1 MQKVWSIQQQKLF
14 TNNLIWP
21 GEIGTNAFFLDRY
34 VLSRIASLR
43 AKRFQVFI
51 LANTNILVYVLDFR
65 LSRREI
71 IENEADDISSL
82 PKGTTQGSDLKNPD

>member
-1 MQKVWSIQQQKLF
+1 MQNLSFLGLDRRSLSAFRVLLGLMLF
-14 TNNLIWP
+14 
-21 GEIGTNAFFLDRY
+21 FQRY

-71 IENEADDISSL
+71 IQNEADDTSSL